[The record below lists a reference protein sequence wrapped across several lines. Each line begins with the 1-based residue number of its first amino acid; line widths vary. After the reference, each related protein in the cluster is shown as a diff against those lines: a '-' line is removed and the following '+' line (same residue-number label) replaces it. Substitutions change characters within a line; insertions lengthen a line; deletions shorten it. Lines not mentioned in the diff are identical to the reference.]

1 MCKKTG
7 LILCIFICIVSVPV
21 FASDMQS
28 EINYLLAFLENSEC
42 QYERNGKIHTGKDTL
57 NHVKKKYKYFK
68 NKIDSTEKF
77 IEYSAT
83 KSTLSGKYYMVLC
96 KDSPKVKT
104 QDWLLQ
110 ELKNYRSKDSLV
122 LMDI

>member
-7 LILCIFICIVSVPV
+7 LILGIFSCFLSAPV
-21 FASDMQS
+21 FASDMQR
-28 EINYLLAFLENSEC
+28 EIDHLLKFLENSEC
-42 QYERNGKIHTGKDTL
+42 QYERNGKIHSGKDTVA
-57 NHVKKKYKYFK
+57 HVKKKYNYFK

-96 KDSPKVKT
+96 KDKPKEKT
-104 QDWLLQ
+104 RNWLLQ
-110 ELKNYRSKDSLV
+110 EFKGYRGKDA
-122 LMDI
+122 

>member
-1 MCKKTG
+1 MKVCKKLD
-7 LILCIFICIVSVPV
+7 LILCIFVCIISIPV

-28 EINYLLAFLENSEC
+28 EINHLLAYLENSEC
-42 QYERNGKIHTGKDTL
+42 QFERNGKIHSGKDTVD
-57 NHVKKKYKYFK
+57 HVKKKYNYFK
-68 NKIDSTEKF
+68 GKIDSAEKF

-96 KDSPKVKT
+96 KDKPKIKT

-110 ELKNYRSKDSLV
+110 ELKNYRSKDS
-122 LMDI
+122 

>member
-1 MCKKTG
+1 MCKKTV
-7 LILCIFICIVSVPV
+7 LMLCIFICVFSVPV
-21 FASDMQS
+21 FGSDMQS

-42 QYERNGKIHTGKDTL
+42 QFERNGKLHTGKDTVD
-57 NHVKKKYKYFK
+57 HVKKKYNYFK
-68 NKIDSTEKF
+68 SKIDSAEKF

-110 ELKNYRSKDSLV
+110 ELKKYRSKDS
-122 LMDI
+122 

>member
-1 MCKKTG
+1 VCKKTV
-7 LILCIFICIVSVPV
+7 LMLCIFICVISVPV
-21 FASDMQS
+21 FGYDMQS
-28 EINYLLAFLENSEC
+28 EINHLLAFLENPEC
-42 QYERNGKIHTGKDTL
+42 QFERNGKLHTGKDTVD
-57 NHVKKKYKYFK
+57 HVKKKYKYFK

-110 ELKNYRSKDSLV
+110 ELKNYRSKDS
-122 LMDI
+122 

>member
-1 MCKKTG
+1 MKVRKKTD
-7 LILCIFICIVSVPV
+7 LILCILICVISVPV

-28 EINYLLAFLENSEC
+28 EINHLLAFLENSEC
-42 QYERNGKIHTGKDTL
+42 QFERNGKIHSGIDTVA
-57 NHVKKKYKYFK
+57 HAKRKYNYFK
-68 NKIDSTEKF
+68 SRINSAEKF

-96 KDSPKVKT
+96 KDSPKVRT

-110 ELKNYRSKDSLV
+110 ELKNYRSKDS
-122 LMDI
+122 

>member
-1 MCKKTG
+1 M
-7 LILCIFICIVSVPV
+7 LSVPV
-21 FASDMQS
+21 FASDMQT
-28 EINYLLAFLENSEC
+28 EINHLLTFLENSEC
-42 QYERNGKIHTGKDTL
+42 QYERNGKLHTGKDML
-57 NHVKKKYKYFK
+57 DHVKKKYNYFK

-96 KDSPKVKT
+96 KDNPKVKS

-110 ELKNYRSKDSLV
+110 ELKNYRSKDS
-122 LMDI
+122 

>member
-1 MCKKTG
+1 MKKTD
-7 LILCIFICIVSVPV
+7 LMLCIFSCVISASV
-21 FASDMQS
+21 FASDMQT
-28 EINYLLAFLENSEC
+28 EIDHLLAFLENSEC

-57 NHVKKKYKYFK
+57 DHVKKKYKYFK

>member
-1 MCKKTG
+1 VCKNTV
-7 LILCIFICIVSVPV
+7 LMLCIFICVISAPV
-21 FASDMQS
+21 FGSDMQS
-28 EINYLLAFLENSEC
+28 EINHLLAFLENSEC
-42 QYERNGKIHTGKDTL
+42 QFERNGKLHTGKDTVD
-57 NHVKKKYKYFK
+57 HVKKKYNYFK
-68 NKIDSTEKF
+68 SKIDSAEKF

-110 ELKNYRSKDSLV
+110 ELKNYRSKDS
-122 LMDI
+122 